1 MIFKHLFLNPLTG
14 DPRDVTVQLRSRF
27 LTYYSLQRFS
37 CMFTRNCFRYVFCI
51 FLSVYFLGCD
61 NPSQLLDEK
70 AKEVEN
76 LKSQVAIL
84 NQRNLDFK
92 SKVREL
98 KERERAFEKYRKDRE
113 ENAKKL
119 NTRYALALEGG
130 GTRGIIAAA
139 FLDRFDAEVLNS
151 QPSDKDTTPEFFDF
165 ISGTSIGGINALF
178 LASDP
183 STIPG
188 SMNVPDTSGASLLK
202 VYAQENIESIFTSI
216 RYLFPNLYGT
226 YGPMYGGKAGF
237 LQRLYGKD
245 TTFDSLAKP
254 VLILTYDYA
263 KSKPYYFSSYDKKD
277 DSVKVWQI
285 ADGTSAAPTFFP
297 MSVIDIYDESGT
309 PDKMYT
315 MDGSFLSN
323 NPCVNAYVEMRKQF
337 PYDNIKIL
345 SLSSGSLVPKM
356 TAEQAK
362 GWINS
367 SGTAWVASSA
377 GKLIERFLVAP
388 ALNAVTNCKRLLK
401 DNFMHIPFYNAP
413 ITAIDETD
421 EDKLMELKTAAR
433 EEFTRVKDELRVFF
447 DTPSAAAPDSL

>member
-1 MIFKHLFLNPLTG
+1 
-14 DPRDVTVQLRSRF
+14 
-27 LTYYSLQRFS
+27 
-37 CMFTRNCFRYVFCI
+37 MFTRNCFRYVFCI
-51 FLSVYFLGCD
+51 FLSVYFSGCD
-61 NPSQLLDEK
+61 NPSQLLDGK

-76 LKSQVAIL
+76 LKSQIAIL
-84 NQRNLDFK
+84 KQRNLDFR

-98 KERERAFEKYRKDRE
+98 KEKERDFEKYKKSRE
-113 ENAKKL
+113 EKTKKI

-139 FLDRFDAEVLNS
+139 FLDRLDAEVLNS

-183 STIPG
+183 STIPKD
-188 SMNVPDTSGASLLK
+188 MDVPDTSGASLLK

-216 RYLFPNLYGT
+216 SYFPIPNAYGS
-226 YGPMYGGKAGF
+226 YGPMYGGKSGF

-277 DSVKVWQI
+277 GLVKVWQI

-297 MSVIDIYDESGT
+297 MSVIDIRDESGN

-323 NPCVNAYVEMRKQF
+323 NPCINAYVEMRERF

-345 SLSSGSLVPKM
+345 SLSSGSLVPKL

-367 SGTAWVASSA
+367 GGYSWVATSD
-377 GKLIERFLVAP
+377 GKLIERLLVAP
-388 ALNAVTNCKRLLK
+388 ALNAAASCKRLLK
-401 DNFMHIPFYNAP
+401 DNFMHIPFYDAP
-413 ITAIDETD
+413 ITNIDETD
-421 EDKLMELKTAAR
+421 EDKLTELKTAAR
-433 EEFTRVKDELRVFF
+433 KEFIRVKDELKVFF